1 MLSSIAPPPIPL
13 SMAERFSICSI
24 IFIIWVRN
32 VRTYINITI
41 TSEEARSVV
50 HAFERESWSTAA
62 IDVDAANAFEI
73 MSLHIGGEGLDG
85 RWSCEGAAQGGDEFV
100 QKGLR
105 EGFSV
110 GKLSLSSKTM
120 KRTMLKDLSV
130 EIACLTN
137 EGIIFQKQERFVFTV
152 VLEDLDSK
160 IVGVA
165 RNDDQNDKILAIGP
179 HTSGDPAAQNPLS
192 APSRSSSITS
202 ACYYCSLPN
211 WPARSR

>member
-1 MLSSIAPPPIPL
+1 MQEVPSLPSKGKISWIYGQTHETHDEGTHPFFL
-13 SMAERFSICSI
+13 
-24 IFIIWVRN
+24 
-32 VRTYINITI
+32 Y
-41 TSEEARSVV
+41 SV
-50 HAFERESWSTAA
+50 A
-62 IDVDAANAFEI
+62 
-73 MSLHIGGEGLDG
+73 
-85 RWSCEGAAQGGDEFV
+85 
-100 QKGLR
+100 
-105 EGFSV
+105 V